1 MTRNTFLGSSPD
13 VSVFHY
19 VYKESFKVCKIPLK
33 QPPGQPL
40 QVMTLDN
47 NTDTDLNKVFPY
59 GGN

>member
-1 MTRNTFLGSSPD
+1 MLYQYFTN
-13 VSVFHY
+13 

-47 NTDTDLNKVFPY
+47 NTDLNKLFPY